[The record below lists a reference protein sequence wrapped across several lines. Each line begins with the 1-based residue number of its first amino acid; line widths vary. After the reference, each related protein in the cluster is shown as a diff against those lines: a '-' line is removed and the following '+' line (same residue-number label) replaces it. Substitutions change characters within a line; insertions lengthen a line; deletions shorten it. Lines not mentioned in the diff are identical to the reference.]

1 MERPESQQRM
11 REDGMLI
18 RSMDAAAF
26 RKFIEDEGLRF
37 RPVIERAGLVD
48 K

>member
-1 MERPESQQRM
+1 MKRRM

-18 RSMDAAAF
+18 RGMDAPAF
-26 RKFIEDEGLRF
+26 HKFIEDEGARW
-37 RPVIERAGLVD
+37 RPVIEQAGLVE

>member
-1 MERPESQQRM
+1 M
-11 REDGMLI
+11 REDGMLVQP
-18 RSMDAAAF
+18 MDAAAF

-37 RPVIERAGLVD
+37 KPVIERAGLVE